1 MLGKVKSFF
10 NRDDCEKFYK
20 LGKTLGQGSFATVRP
35 SYHHTNTYT
44 YTQVYR
50 DMCWIERQL
59 EGWAMGVER
68 RRGGKERGSRHEV
81 AGCVQLHKLQL
92 RADGS
97 IQYALGHGSI
107 SGRVLPAWGSVPYV
121 E

>member
-35 SYHHTNTYT
+35 SHHHTHTYPCA
-44 YTQVYR
+44 QIHPNMYR
-50 DMCWIERQL
+50 IVRRL

-68 RRGGKERGSRHEV
+68 RRGGTEGGK
-81 AGCVQLHKLQL
+81 
-92 RADGS
+92 
-97 IQYALGHGSI
+97 
-107 SGRVLPAWGSVPYV
+107 
-121 E
+121 